1 MANIDCSLKR
11 ATKYIKQHPV
21 ANKAPADFENI
32 VKSIWTLIN
41 LIYKLKW
48 DLLIYDKEKYLT
60 LNKSITYQFTI
71 QNSSVEKTKKSTTS
85 NLNLNLD
92 SKLSVSTSSAMLLSL
107 AIPPSDKNINS
118 INKKVPKLSNI
129 KKSYTQALKANTS
142 LNVEDIL

>member
-1 MANIDCSLKR
+1 MSIDMANIDCSLKR

-71 QNSSVEKTKKSTTS
+71 
-85 NLNLNLD
+85 
-92 SKLSVSTSSAMLLSL
+92 
-107 AIPPSDKNINS
+107 
-118 INKKVPKLSNI
+118 
-129 KKSYTQALKANTS
+129 
-142 LNVEDIL
+142 